1 MRARP
6 GDTLSRLCVRRV
18 LVVLAF
24 PLASPLRSRN
34 SAPVCPGLFVAFI
47 ATMGDS
53 DFLESCIIGLRR
65 YAFPMR
71 TGTQRDGR
79 LQDIPVPEQGTSVH
93 AGVYDH
99 AESGTHSQYRTSP
112 CCLPPEPR
120 CRHPGVE
127 NFRGSMAGLHT
138 PLPTLR

>member
-1 MRARP
+1 MKRSLGCAFACCRMRARP
-6 GDTLSRLCVRRV
+6 GDTLSRLCVRHV

-24 PLASPLRSRN
+24 PLVSPLGSRD
-34 SAPVCPGLFVAFI
+34 SAPVCPGLFVALI

-71 TGTQRDGR
+71 TGTSCDGR
-79 LQDIPVPEQGTSVH
+79 FQDLPVPKQGTSAH

-99 AESGTHSQYRTSP
+99 AESGACSH
-112 CCLPPEPR
+112 
-120 CRHPGVE
+120 
-127 NFRGSMAGLHT
+127 
-138 PLPTLR
+138 